1 MTKTHVVSLLVL
13 LALAAAACG
22 PQATTSN
29 PTTQPTNQPATQP
42 AQPAAT
48 PSEGEVTTASGLRYV
63 DQVAGTGEP
72 PQMADFVRIHY
83 VGTLEDGTQFGSSIG
98 GEPAVFWTGVNA
110 LIPGWDEGIG
120 SMKVGGKRRLIIPP
134 DLAFGERG
142 SGNVI
147 PPNATLIF
155 EVELLAILPRVKIE
169 DIVVGSGA
177 APKAGDT
184 LVMHYTG
191 TLEDGTKFDSSVDRG
206 EPFEF
211 QIGGGQVIPGWD
223 QGIITMKA
231 GGKRRLTIPP
241 ELGYGEP
248 GRGDVIPPN
257 ATLIFEVEL
266 LEIK

>member
-1 MTKTHVVSLLVL
+1 MPKVRIVYLVL

-22 PQATTSN
+22 SQASIPGSTS
-29 PTTQPTNQPATQP
+29 PPTQPSATQP

-48 PSEGEVTTASGLRYV
+48 PNEGEITSASGLKYIDEV
-63 DQVAGTGEP
+63 VGAGES
-72 PQMADFVRIHY
+72 PQMADYVRIHY
-83 VGTLEDGTQFGSSIG
+83 VGTLEDGTQFDSSVDR
-98 GEPAVFWTGVNA
+98 GEPAVFWIGVEA
-110 LIPGWDEGIG
+110 VIPGFDEGVG

-134 DLAFGERG
+134 DLAYGERG
-142 SGNVI
+142 AGGVI

-155 EVELLAILPRVKIE
+155 EVELVEILPRVKIE
-169 DIVVGSGA
+169 DTVVGSGA

-191 TLEDGTKFDSSVDRG
+191 TLEDGTKFDSSVDRD

-223 QGIITMKA
+223 QGIITMKV

>member
-1 MTKTHVVSLLVL
+1 MPKVRIVTLVL
-13 LALAAAACG
+13 LVLAAAACG
-22 PQATTSN
+22 SQASTPDSTS
-29 PTTQPTNQPATQP
+29 PPTQPSATQP

-48 PSEGEVTTASGLRYV
+48 PSEGEVTTASGLKYV
-63 DQVAGTGEP
+63 DQVVGTGEP
-72 PQMADFVRIHY
+72 PQPTDFVSVHY
-83 VGTLEDGTQFGSSIG
+83 TGTLEDGTQFDSSIG
-98 GEPAVFWTGVNA
+98 GEPAVFWIGVEA
-110 LIPGWDEGIG
+110 VIPGFDEGVG

-134 DLAFGERG
+134 DLAYGERG
-142 SGNVI
+142 AGGVI

-155 EVELLAILPRVKIE
+155 EVELMEILPRVKIE

-211 QIGGGQVIPGWD
+211 QIGGGQVIRGWD
-223 QGIITMKA
+223 QGILTMKV

-248 GRGDVIPPN
+248 GRGDVIPSN